1 MFLFYCLNLLMLK
14 LVKEW
19 IYLIGLDFEIKLMD
33 VIIFIDWFEYYYIMN
48 KYDIK
53 NFKSYYDK

>member
-1 MFLFYCLNLLMLK
+1 MLLFYCLNLLMLK

-33 VIIFIDWFEYYYIMN
+33 VIRFIVWFEYYYIMN
-48 KYDIK
+48 K
-53 NFKSYYDK
+53 